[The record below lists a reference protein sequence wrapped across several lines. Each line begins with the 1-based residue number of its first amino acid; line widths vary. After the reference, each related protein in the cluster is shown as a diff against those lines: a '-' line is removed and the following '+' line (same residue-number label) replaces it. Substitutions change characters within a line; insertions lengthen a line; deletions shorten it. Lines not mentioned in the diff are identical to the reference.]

1 MKCCLCKKEIEK
13 VGNWDQ
19 GNNAQPLA
27 DGRCC
32 DRCNMTKVIPARMKR
47 NFGGK

>member
-1 MKCCLCKKEIEK
+1 MKCVLCNKEIEK
-13 VGNWDQ
+13 VGTWDQ

-32 DRCNMTKVIPARMKR
+32 NDCNTFKVIPERIR
-47 NFGGK
+47 RYRR